1 MTTSSHTR
9 NGRAGRGAIL
19 SLALSMLL
27 ASLGTSIANI
37 ALPSLAAALDA
48 PFHQV
53 QWVVIAYLAGLTAFS
68 LVAGRLGD
76 VFGHRRMLLAGL
88 ALFAVASAACGL
100 SGSIGMLIAA
110 RLVQGTAAAM
120 LMTLTIALVRD
131 VAASGGAGLSMGLLG
146 TMSAVGTA
154 LGPSLGGVVVAAY
167 GWRAAFWVLVPLGLA
182 ALALAA
188 TLLPRD
194 LERSTRA
201 QRLRL
206 ADLGEPVLA
215 ARLGANILV
224 AATMMA
230 TLVVGPFVL
239 GPALGLSEAQVGL
252 VMAVG
257 PVISMLSGVPA
268 GRLVDLRGPL
278 PVSVLGLAALALGA
292 FALAVLPAFAGVAGY
307 LAAIVMLTP
316 GYQLFQAAN
325 NTAVVASGAADR
337 RGHLSGLLN
346 LSRNLGLIA
355 GASLLGALFA
365 LGAGVPAI
373 EAAARPAILDGLRLT
388 FAVAGLMMLAAL
400 WLTLA
405 FHDAQETAKS

>member
-1 MTTSSHTR
+1 MKSSSHTR
-9 NGRAGRGAIL
+9 NGGAGRGAVL

-53 QWVVIAYLAGLTAFS
+53 QWVVIAYLAGLTVFS

-76 VFGHRRMLLAGL
+76 VLGRRRMLLAGL
-88 ALFAVASAACGL
+88 ALFIVASAACGV
-100 SGSIGMLIAA
+100 SGSIWMLIAA
-110 RLVQGTAAAM
+110 RLVQGAGAAM

-131 VAASGGAGLSMGLLG
+131 VSASRGEGLSMGLLG

-154 LGPSLGGVVVAAY
+154 LGPTLGGVAIAAF

-182 ALALAA
+182 ALAFAML
-188 TLLPRD
+188 TLPRD
-194 LERSTRA
+194 LERTEGA
-201 QRLRL
+201 PRLTSAL
-206 ADLGEPVLA
+206 FADPVLA
-215 ARLGANILV
+215 ARLSANVLV

-230 TLVVGPFVL
+230 TLIVGPFVL
-239 GPALGLSEAQVGL
+239 GPALGLSEPQVGL

-268 GRLVDLRGPL
+268 GRLVDLRGAT
-278 PVSVLGLAALALGA
+278 SVAALGLAALALGA
-292 FALAVLPAFAGVAGY
+292 FALAVLPGVAGVVGY
-307 LAAIVMLTP
+307 LAAIVILTP

-325 NTAVVASGAADR
+325 NTAVVATGGPER
-337 RGHLSGLLN
+337 RGLLAGLLN

-355 GASLLGALFA
+355 GASLLGALFS

-373 EAAARPAILDGLRLT
+373 ETADRSAILDGLRLT
-388 FAVAGLMMLAAL
+388 FGVAGLTMLAAL

-405 FHDAQETAKS
+405 IRKPVETAER